1 MSSEIICDAPSPTQ
15 DASDDE
21 YEFEVWQD
29 EQPVAWIDAL
39 TLMQAAR
46 EASHYAAVY
55 QQDGPV
61 QVYRVLRSPV
71 TAAELEGWARDGS
84 SQQNSGRPTHD

>member
-1 MSSEIICDAPSPTQ
+1 MDA
-15 DASDDE
+15 E

-29 EQPVAWIDAL
+29 GQPVAWANAVSL
-39 TLMQAAR
+39 AAAAR

-61 QVYRVLRSPV
+61 EVKRVDRVVV
-71 TAAELEGWARDGS
+71 TAAELEGWARDGAS
-84 SQQNSGRPTHD
+84 PQNPHGGSHE